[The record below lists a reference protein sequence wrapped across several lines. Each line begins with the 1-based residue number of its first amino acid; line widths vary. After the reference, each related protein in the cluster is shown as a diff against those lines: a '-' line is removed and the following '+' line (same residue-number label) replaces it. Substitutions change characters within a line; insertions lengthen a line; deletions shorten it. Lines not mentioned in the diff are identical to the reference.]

1 MPENAPPEVQAAF
14 ELPPLCAENWVAI
27 VRQLGQLPEISAA
40 QMALAHMAWV
50 DLQPSVL
57 TLAVD
62 RANTTRHTV
71 KPAYV
76 ARIAQTL
83 SQHYQSSLH
92 IELVDWEDGRGWE
105 TPAMYE
111 TRRQNERRA
120 EAVSLMQA
128 DSAVQKLQQLFG
140 ARWMESSV
148 RLLSDSAS

>member
-1 MPENAPPEVQAAF
+1 M
-14 ELPPLCAENWVAI
+14 
-27 VRQLGQLPEISAA
+27 
-40 QMALAHMAWV
+40 
-50 DLQPSVL
+50 
-57 TLAVD
+57 
-62 RANTTRHTV
+62 
-71 KPAYV
+71 

-83 SQHYQSSLH
+83 SQYYQSSLH
-92 IELVDWEDGRGWE
+92 IELVDWEDGHGWE

-140 ARWMESSV
+140 ARWMESSI